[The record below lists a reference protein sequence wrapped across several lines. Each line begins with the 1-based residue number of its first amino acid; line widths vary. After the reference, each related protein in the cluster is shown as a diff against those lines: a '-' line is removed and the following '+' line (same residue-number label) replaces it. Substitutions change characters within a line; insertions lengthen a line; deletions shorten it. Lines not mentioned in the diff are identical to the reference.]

1 MALLFLDAMFYN
13 WIIQWVGVSDK
24 DWHEMCN
31 YHAIQMEKTKV
42 GIQLHISENANLNG
56 FDTFGANMKELVDP
70 YFIEP
75 LFN

>member
-1 MALLFLDAMFYN
+1 
-13 WIIQWVGVSDK
+13 
-24 DWHEMCN
+24 MCN